1 MRNASRMARYM
12 MMRSGREGEER
23 RSGNYGERSRSDE
36 MRNGYEQET
45 EFRNGYG
52 AYGNEGGNYARDNYG
67 VDNRFRDRRGRE
79 HYDNGRFAPRNTYGN
94 MGGGYR
100 GGDMRSERTGGG
112 YGMEN
117 RGGRE
122 GEMRGAMEEDDGMS
136 MNMIGF
142 DRPQEVGSHYP
153 MRIDYQ
159 GGDEMEHRSGMKVAG
174 GAMGAGMMF
183 NEEIA
188 KEWTKKMHNEDG
200 TKGEHWNMEQVKK
213 LMMQRGVQYNTA
225 EVYAIMNSLYS
236 DYCKVFKKYGFNSP
250 EAYLDLAI
258 AWLNDSDSVENKA
271 MMYYECIV
279 KH

>member
-12 MMRSGREGEER
+12 MMRSGRENEER

-79 HYDNGRFAPRNTYGN
+79 HYDNGRFAPRND
-94 MGGGYR
+94 MGRYAEDR
-100 GGDMRSERTGGG
+100 GDNYNRYERSERDTGA
-112 YGMEN
+112 EN
-117 RGGRE
+117 RRGRTQ
-122 GEMRGAMEEDDGMS
+122 

-142 DRPQEVGSHYP
+142 GDREDATYYYPTPWYNETEGNYGGRVESHH
-153 MRIDYQ
+153 MN
-159 GGDEMEHRSGMKVAG
+159 EMENRNSEHTRG
-174 GAMGAGMMF
+174 GANVTDMKMTP
-183 NEEIA
+183 EKA
-188 KEWTKKMHNEDG
+188 KEWVSGMHNEDG
-200 TKGEHWNMEQVKK
+200 STGERWGMDQVKK
-213 LMMQRGVQYNTA
+213 LMSQRGIEYDLP
-225 EVYAIMNSLYS
+225 EVYAVMNSLYS

-250 EAYLDLAI
+250 EAYMDLAL
-258 AWLNDSDSVENKA
+258 AWLKDSDAVKNKA
-271 MMYYECIV
+271 AMYYECIV